1 MAAKKPTYNF
11 LENFV
16 LPSVANVVYIIMV
29 TNKPWDRSLDP
40 SFVRVTGSRFF
51 VWLYLKS
58 STPLPLFVMLT

>member
-16 LPSVANVVYIIMV
+16 FPPVANVVYIIMA
-29 TNKPWDRSLDP
+29 TNKLWDLSLDP

-51 VWLYLKS
+51 VGLYLKS
-58 STPLPLFVMLT
+58 STPLPLFVMQT